1 MFNNYTLIAVSKSGV
16 VVARGYEEVNDNFST
31 HAREMMAIS
40 NHVILMRNDSVVVE
54 YKKGDSPL
62 YKKTEIREMM
72 KEEAIRKLTE
82 REVKKIERLR
92 YKAL

>member
-16 VVARGYEEVNDNFST
+16 VVARGYEEVNDSFST
-31 HAREMMAIS
+31 HAREMMVIS
-40 NHVILMRNDSVVVE
+40 NHVILMRNDDVVVE
-54 YKKGDSPL
+54 YNKGVSPL

-82 REVKKIERLR
+82 REIKKIERLR

>member
-16 VVARGYEEVNDNFST
+16 VVARGYEKVNDDFST
-31 HAREMMAIS
+31 HAREMMVIS
-40 NHVILMRNDSVVVE
+40 NHVVLMRNSDVVVE
-54 YKKGDSPL
+54 YKRGVSPL

-72 KEEAIRKLTE
+72 KEESIRKLTE
-82 REVKKIERLR
+82 REIKKIERLR